1 MGAPAILEGRP
12 YGKECAR
19 TSSKQVRAFLGQQ
32 RREGA
37 RYSGKFPRC
46 NPPDRTLARLRKLR
60 GDLTMTELTVTLAA
74 AAAAAVLNIWLSIRI
89 GAVRR
94 ALSISVGDGGNES
107 LERRM
112 RAQANF
118 VENTPFVLV
127 LIAAI
132 ELAGA
137 GGGWLAYVAAAYF
150 VGRVLHGFGMDGGN
164 WSWGRMVGTLVTML
178 VLLGLAVVAALAAA
192 GVM

>member
-1 MGAPAILEGRP
+1 
-12 YGKECAR
+12 
-19 TSSKQVRAFLGQQ
+19 
-32 RREGA
+32 
-37 RYSGKFPRC
+37 
-46 NPPDRTLARLRKLR
+46 
-60 GDLTMTELTVTLAA
+60 MTALTVTLAA
-74 AAAAAVLNIWLSIRI
+74 AAAAALLNIWLSIRI

-107 LERRM
+107 LQRRM

-127 LIAAI
+127 LIAAL
-132 ELAGA
+132 ELADA
-137 GGGWLAYVAAAYF
+137 GDGWLAYVAAAYMI
-150 VGRVLHGFGMDGGN
+150 GRVLHGFGMDGGN
-164 WSWGRMVGTLVTML
+164 WGWGRMVGTLVTML